1 MKKLIVLVTTVIT
14 VGAVA
19 QTTKTTTT
27 KQTITSSTG
36 ETGEVIEETIEI
48 TDEQDSET
56 VVVHTKTILFNG
68 QSVVVPYELS
78 NIDALDLVSG
88 NKQVI
93 VYSEKQIDSTVTFK
107 EQFTEPWKKK
117 VLEVTKLYTVSK
129 DAYGYFVALPE
140 QEVSAYY
147 ETDWKFIGIM
157 ITCVVVI
164 IGSHFFE
171 FSGFGLYLATL
182 LLAVLSQVSITT
194 KDTSINTPNLLWL
207 IIAIVVS
214 LLIVI
219 QKKRTTTIPAST
231 A

>member
-78 NIDALDLVSG
+78 NTDALDLVSG

-93 VYSEKQIDSTVTFK
+93 VYSEKQIDSTVTFE

-157 ITCVVVI
+157 ITCIVVI
-164 IGSHFFE
+164 NFFE

-194 KDTSINTPNLLWL
+194 KDISINTPNLLWL
-207 IIAIVVS
+207 ILAIVVS
-214 LLIVI
+214 SLIVVI